1 MLEIVQSVI
10 QAFLMRLTWFA
21 NALMHLN
28 CLCFVQ
34 FLSRQLDRT
43 EQARIRSFLLQQYA
57 SYRLQKNAYWPASVA
72 AAVCMYVHA
81 CFVLCLKSFRKAES
95 RLDFELPRPTGPVQ
109 SALATNSPITTTH
122 CSVPI
127 YSIPIRLQC
136 IQCLHNNSVPD
147 YYYCIIVLCDLGKQI
162 SLLCYLLL
170 CESYIPGYHQKK
182 PLSSGQH
189 HFIE

>member
-1 MLEIVQSVI
+1 MLENIVQSVI

-57 SYRLQKNAYWPASVA
+57 SYRLQKKRILAGECVGCC
-72 AAVCMYVHA
+72 CMYVHA

-95 RLDFELPRPTGPVQ
+95 RLDFELPRPTGPVHT
-109 SALATNSPITTTH
+109 ALATNSPITTTH

-147 YYYCIIVLCDLGKQI
+147 YYYSINSAL
-162 SLLCYLLL
+162 
-170 CESYIPGYHQKK
+170 
-182 PLSSGQH
+182 
-189 HFIE
+189 